1 MKTAAPIALTAP
13 LVVENLSKHFG
24 ANTALRDVSFEIP
37 EGRVVGLLGRNGAG
51 KSTLLDLACGLLLPT
66 AGTVNTL
73 GRSARVLDAPE
84 LNRLGVMRSEPRFLE
99 WMTVAKQLDF
109 TASFYAHWDAA
120 LEKRL
125 LGELELDAT
134 RRIAQLSQGDQQKLS
149 LILAV
154 CHRPKLLLLDEP
166 MSALDPIIRARTLD
180 LLLERLRDD
189 GCTVVVSSHLLSDVE
204 KVIDWVVCLDR
215 GELAVSAAFDELQES
230 YAEWLVQSPAGALPD
245 TFSETYVLSR
255 EGGPKQARV
264 QVCVENADEAARAF
278 AARHR
283 AEVKSRMLSLDEMF
297 PLLLRR
303 RAGKG
308 QL

>member
-1 MKTAAPIALTAP
+1 MKTTATTAP
-13 LVVENLSKHFG
+13 LIVENISKHFG
-24 ANTALRDVSFEIP
+24 AQTALRDVSFEIP

-51 KSTLLDLACGLLLPT
+51 KTTLLDLACGLLLPT
-66 AGTVNTL
+66 AGSVRTL
-73 GRSARVLDAPE
+73 GRSACELDAPE
-84 LNRLGVMRSEPRFLE
+84 LNRLGVVRQEPRFFE

-134 RRIAQLSQGDQQKLS
+134 RKIVQLSQGDQQKLS

-154 CHRPKLLLLDEP
+154 CHRPSLLLLDEP

-180 LLLERLRDD
+180 LLLERLRED
-189 GCTVVVSSHLLSDVE
+189 GCTVVVSSHLLGDVE

-230 YAEWLVQSPAGALPD
+230 YAEWLVHAVTGALPE
-245 TFSETYVLSR
+245 TFSEAYVLSR

-264 QVCVENADEAARAF
+264 RVCTEDVDEAAREF

-283 AEVKSRMLSLDEMF
+283 VEVKSRMLNLDEMF

-308 QL
+308 LL